1 MSEFG
6 KDLGDYFCKF
16 TFGQFVT
23 LILLELVTLFL
34 VFYLGARYGPDLM
47 GRSDTVA
54 RVSNEKDSPAAEKER
69 VDYTF
74 PETLTAPP
82 GREAI
87 QIKPSGL
94 TAREFEKQVAENSPI
109 IIPAPEPV
117 EPPSKLEEKAEIAI
131 PVTTAVAGD
140 YSVQVGSYATAG
152 EAKGQIDKWRNR
164 GYSSFMTVAD
174 IPKKGTW
181 YRVRV
186 GHFKNRGEAES
197 FLQKFRSKE
206 KVSGLVVRS
215 GS

>member
-34 VFYLGARYGPDLM
+34 VFYLGARYGPDLI
-47 GRSDTVA
+47 GGHHTVA
-54 RVSNEKDSPAAEKER
+54 ELSAEKKGSPER
-69 VDYTF
+69 EKVDYTF
-74 PETLTAPP
+74 PETLSAPP

-87 QIKPSGL
+87 QIKPSGV
-94 TAREFEKQVAENSPI
+94 TAREFEKQGAERSAPI

-117 EPPSKLEEKAEIAI
+117 EPPPLPEEVLPI
-131 PVTTAVAGD
+131 PVTTGLSGD
-140 YSVQVGSYATAG
+140 YSIQVGSYPTAE
-152 EAKGQIDKWRNR
+152 EAKGQIDKWKNR
-164 GYSSFMTVAD
+164 GYASFMTVAD

-186 GHFKNRGEAES
+186 GHFKSRGEAEG
-197 FLQKFRSKE
+197 FLKKFQSKE

-215 GS
+215 RS